1 MIEEWRKVVGWD
13 GYEVSNLGQVRS
25 VERAVVRSDG
35 TKQTFRGSL
44 LTRSPSSQGYWR
56 VRLSNLPEVNH
67 IDCNRANAS
76 LANLEWVT
84 PSQNRKHGVEF
95 GSVVVPY
102 RQGSSANCAKLT
114 EDAVRLARIEW
125 TNGASVNGLARK
137 HGVHPKTMRH
147 ALNGTGW
154 AHVPV
159 PAPPAAQEKK

>member
-1 MIEEWRKVVGWD
+1 MVLVH
-13 GYEVSNLGQVRS
+13 
-25 VERAVVRSDG
+25 
-35 TKQTFRGSL
+35 
-44 LTRSPSSQGYWR
+44 
-56 VRLSNLPEVNH
+56 RLVAQAFLPNPSNLPEVNH